1 MQACYKLISLIL
13 LLFILGCGPKIDEQI
28 KLEYPNSVML
38 TVKNETD
45 LVRVDEAVVF
55 DPELIKAR
63 SADFNPN
70 AFVVF
75 CEATEL
81 ASQANDLNGDGEV
94 DEIVVL
100 TNFNPNEQKK
110 LNFLY
115 ASEGSKSREYLKR
128 TQAEISIKVGG
139 QFVDRKYEGGTFQ
152 NIQFLRVPPEHTDH
166 SNFIRYEGPG
176 WESDI
181 VGYRFYLDWRNA
193 IDIFGK
199 KTPEMVLQNVG
210 QDNFDSYHEMAAWGM
225 DILKVAESLGI
236 GTIGMWFDSTANR
249 VAQTDSVTFQIVLNK
264 PVESMIR
271 TNYYGW
277 KVGSGIYH
285 LTSELSICAGSRMTR
300 HALQI
305 DGNAEN
311 LCTGLIKLPD
321 TELIQSAEKDGWMYL
336 ATYGKQSLAND
347 LLGMAILF
355 HQKDLIE
362 LTEDQLNHVVV
373 LKPENGN
380 LTYHFLAA
388 WEQEPNGIRTKD
400 EFVRY
405 LNEVVKKLNQPIIIE

>member
-1 MQACYKLISLIL
+1 MHAYYQRSSLVL
-13 LLFILGCGPKIDEQI
+13 LFFILGCGPKIDEQMR
-28 KLEYPNSVML
+28 LEYPNAAMM

-45 LVRVDEAVVF
+45 LVRVDEPVVF
-55 DPELIKAR
+55 DLKLIQAQVP
-63 SADFNPN
+63 DFNPN

-115 ASEGSKSREYLKR
+115 APAGNKTREYPKR

-139 QFVDRKYEGGTFQ
+139 EFVNRKYEGGAFQ

-199 KTPEMVLQNVG
+199 KSGKWCSRTS
-210 QDNFDSYHEMAAWGM
+210 DRI
-225 DILKVAESLGI
+225 ILIRTMICLAGEWIFSRSPNRSALERLLY
-236 GTIGMWFDSTANR
+236 GTIVVPIA
-249 VAQTDSVTFQIVLNK
+249 SVKPIV
-264 PVESMIR
+264 
-271 TNYYGW
+271 
-277 KVGSGIYH
+277 
-285 LTSELSICAGSRMTR
+285 
-300 HALQI
+300 
-305 DGNAEN
+305 
-311 LCTGLIKLPD
+311 
-321 TELIQSAEKDGWMYL
+321 
-336 ATYGKQSLAND
+336 
-347 LLGMAILF
+347 
-355 HQKDLIE
+355 
-362 LTEDQLNHVVV
+362 
-373 LKPENGN
+373 
-380 LTYHFLAA
+380 
-388 WEQEPNGIRTKD
+388 
-400 EFVRY
+400 
-405 LNEVVKKLNQPIIIE
+405 